1 MKLLGWIIGL
11 LVLVVAAVA
20 TYIVVNSGNLLK
32 TAVETLGPE
41 YLGVS
46 VSLDAA
52 EISLTDGSGELRG
65 LVIGNPPGFD
75 GPHAFS
81 LGRIKLVIDPANL
94 SGELISVKNIEVDV
108 ADLAIVA
115 RGPDTNFQA
124 IMKNLEGPG
133 STDDSAGESADEE
146 SGPLLIIDRF
156 AFTNARTSLDSNL
169 LGELTVEV
177 PDLHLADIGR
187 KSQGVTIREALTQ
200 IFRPIVKASTEALAR
215 ESLDELQKNAEQ
227 RVEEELEERLGTD
240 LNSLKDRLKN

>member
-1 MKLLGWIIGL
+1 MKLLGWIIGV

-20 TYIVVNSGNLLK
+20 TYVVVNSGSLLK

-65 LVIGNPPGFD
+65 LVIGNPSGFD
-75 GPHAFS
+75 GDYAFS
-81 LGRIKLVIDPANL
+81 LGSIKLVVDPTAL
-94 SGELISVKNIEVDV
+94 SGELIVVKSIEANA

-115 RGPDTNFQA
+115 RGSDTNLQA
-124 IMKNLEGPG
+124 IMKTLEGSG
-133 STDDSAGESADEE
+133 STNDSSTAVAEQQ
-146 SGPLLIIDRF
+146 SGPLVIIDRF
-156 AFTNARTSLDSNL
+156 AFTNARSSLDSNL
-169 LGELTVEV
+169 LGELTVDV
-177 PDLHLADIGR
+177 PDLHLTDIGT

-227 RVEEELEERLGTD
+227 QVGQELEKQLGTD